1 MSFLVS
7 LFELAK
13 PISTIKSFN
22 DNLPSVKLT
31 LINGRFSDEPSFLKT
46 SLAVFSAKFAFSFP
60 CSISVAALANK
71 IFTLLILVSFSSNL
85 ISSKVLSVKSFKNLN
100 TSRSSTFLQNCQ

>member
-1 MSFLVS
+1 LPTLTKISLLLSKSLADKIFSSSLTKALLIFTPLFLMSFLVS

-31 LINGRFSDEPSFLKT
+31 LINGRFSD
-46 SLAVFSAKFAFSFP
+46 
-60 CSISVAALANK
+60 
-71 IFTLLILVSFSSNL
+71 
-85 ISSKVLSVKSFKNLN
+85 
-100 TSRSSTFLQNCQ
+100 